1 MIGIESSQAVI
12 TLVIVSS
19 NYLVRSGLQAVIEP
33 RPHLR
38 LIGEVASAIEAE
50 DMVIRQRPHVLIIQM
65 GLDVDI
71 VNLVRKVKTSA
82 PATKIIVLTD
92 LEDQPRIREVLSA
105 GIDGIVLNSQPPSAM
120 LATIDYVGHVSL
132 AAAENHTAVSRPEG
146 NTMASSRID
155 HAGAMS
161 PGSLEV
167 VTKRER
173 EIVALIGEGLS
184 NKDIAARLGIS
195 SITVR
200 HHLTSIFDK
209 LGVTTRQKLLLRA
222 HQYKLVELSASAS
235 PITGDR

>member
-1 MIGIESSQAVI
+1 
-12 TLVIVSS
+12 
-19 NYLVRSGLQAVIEP
+19 
-33 RPHLR
+33 
-38 LIGEVASAIEAE
+38 
-50 DMVIRQRPHVLIIQM
+50 
-65 GLDVDI
+65 
-71 VNLVRKVKTSA
+71 
-82 PATKIIVLTD
+82 
-92 LEDQPRIREVLSA
+92 
-105 GIDGIVLNSQPPSAM
+105 
-120 LATIDYVGHVSL
+120 
-132 AAAENHTAVSRPEG
+132 
-146 NTMASSRID
+146 MASSRID